1 VEASGGEMNGCIG
14 GRWVMG
20 VPYTQN
26 ASVTLPPT
34 TTYGVYESKLYDK
47 IEPVKVDLN
56 ATVTTAAE
64 VRRPHS
70 SSDSL
75 PLQLNASSPTLSL
88 RCASQCVA
96 LVKRDHPAA
105 TAAEYSN
112 VGLDWCNAVFD
123 A

>member
-1 VEASGGEMNGCIG
+1 MEAGGGEMNGCVG

-26 ASVTLPPT
+26 ASITLPPT

-64 VRRPHS
+64 VRRHS

-75 PLQLNASSPTLSL
+75 SKS
-88 RCASQCVA
+88 
-96 LVKRDHPAA
+96 
-105 TAAEYSN
+105 
-112 VGLDWCNAVFD
+112 
-123 A
+123 